1 MHAKAKRER
10 RSRNEF
16 TLVERRGGNLWA
28 YLQIPVCAVL
38 IILLIRL
45 VH

>member
-10 RSRNEF
+10 RKRNEF
-16 TLVERRGGNLWA
+16 TFIERRGGTMWS